1 MAELEWI
8 LEQIKIL
15 EQLVL
20 LASTFK
26 ALEPIEQLK
35 GQTCTSLSALEK
47 NSQTIPWD
55 MLIKVTV
62 FLKQTSSLS
71 KHIFIDV
78 TYIFSI
84 TSKMSG

>member
-8 LEQIKIL
+8 LAQIKIL

-20 LASTFK
+20 LTSTFK

-35 GQTCTSLSALEK
+35 RQTCTSLSTLEK
-47 NSQTIPWD
+47 NSQPIPWD

-71 KHIFIDV
+71 KL
-78 TYIFSI
+78 TLL
-84 TSKMSG
+84 